1 MKSKKI
7 EFSVELSPRF
17 RTGVAD
23 VAMVMCA
30 FLWGLGFV
38 AMKDALS
45 VYPTYWLLFFRFG
58 GGAVLI
64 GACFFGFHA
73 RLTRKDLFGGVV
85 MGIFLFLGM
94 GTQTWGLNYTTA
106 GKQAFLTGTYV
117 VMVPFLVWAL
127 DRVFPGWASVA
138 GSVVCFAGMGF
149 LTSDAAE
156 PLNRGDVLTIVS
168 AVFFAAQIIATSR
181 CASSGSPLALT
192 FVQFC
197 VTALL
202 SLCGA
207 FLLDGPL
214 VPRGREGL
222 LAIVFST
229 FFCTFLCFLI
239 QNVAQKYAPPV
250 HASILLGLES
260 LFGLLGGV
268 FLLDETFTFMM
279 GAGCALIFAAV
290 LLVELVPSAKPTVQ
304 VSPSLHR

>member
-1 MKSKKI
+1 MKLKKI
-7 EFSVELSPRF
+7 ELSLGL

-23 VAMVMCA
+23 AAMVLCA

-58 GGAVLI
+58 GGTVLI
-64 GACFFGFHA
+64 GICFFGLRT
-73 RLTRKDLFGGVV
+73 RLTRKDLFGGIV

-94 GTQTWGLNYTTA
+94 GVQTWGLNYTTA

-149 LTSDAAE
+149 LTSDVAE
-156 PLNRGDVLTIVS
+156 PLNRGDVLTVVS

-181 CASSGSPLALT
+181 AASSGDPLALT

-197 VTALL
+197 VTAVL

-207 FLLDGPL
+207 FFLDGPL

-222 LAIVFST
+222 LAIAFAT

-250 HASILLGLES
+250 HASVLLGLES
-260 LFGLLGGV
+260 FFGLLGGV
-268 FLLDETFTFMM
+268 FLLDETFTLTM
-279 GAGCALIFAAV
+279 GVGCALIFSAV
-290 LLVELVPSAKPTVQ
+290 LLVELT
-304 VSPSLHR
+304 